1 MHTLTVA
8 TFNIRNSRAFDG
20 RNSWILRRSATT
32 TAIGAIDADVI
43 GLQEVFA
50 RPLRFLLRRLRAY
63 EAFGE
68 GRSGG
73 RRGESCPVLVKSRHL
88 DVVHARTLW
97 FGDEPERAGS
107 RLPGATFPRVATTV
121 RLRDPRSSVEMVVWN
136 VHLDEHS
143 AANRARSTAQ
153 LAGWI
158 DRDLPTIVVGDFNAV
173 PDDGAVFAPLHAA
186 GLRSVLDDGGA
197 GTAHAFTGRTDVPRL
212 DHILVSADWHVETA
226 AALTARPNGRLPSD
240 HWPVRAV
247 LRMR

>member
-1 MHTLTVA
+1 MRTLTVA
-8 TFNIRNSRAFDG
+8 TFNIRNFRAFDG
-20 RNSWILRRSATT
+20 RNNWILRRSATT
-32 TAIGAIDADVI
+32 AAIGAIDADVI

-50 RPLRFLLRRLRAY
+50 RPLRFLVRRLRAY

-73 RRGESCPVLVKSRHL
+73 RRGESCPVLVKSGHF
-88 DVVHARTLW
+88 DVLHARTLW
-97 FGDEPERAGS
+97 FGDEPARAGS

-158 DRDLPTIVVGDFNAV
+158 DRDLPTIVVGDFNAA

-186 GLRSVLDDGGA
+186 GLRSVLDDAGA
-197 GTAHAFTGRTDVPRL
+197 GTAHSFTGRTDVPRL

-226 AALTARPNGRLPSD
+226 VVVTARPNGRLPSD
-240 HWPVRAV
+240 HWPVRAAIR
-247 LRMR
+247 LR